1 MYQNILTSIEGITV
15 FPIISL
21 VIFVLFFSVVIY
33 RVVRIPNEEIKKI
46 EKIPLDD

>member
-33 RVVRIPNEEIKKI
+33 RVVRIPSEEIKEI

>member
-1 MYQNILTSIEGITV
+1 MYQNILTAIDGIIV

-21 VIFVLFFSVVIY
+21 LIFVLFFSVVIY
-33 RVVRIPNEEIKKI
+33 RVARIPKEEIKEI

>member
-33 RVVRIPNEEIKKI
+33 RVVRIPNEEIKEI

>member
-21 VIFVLFFSVVIY
+21 IIFVLFFSVVIY
-33 RVVRIPNEEIKKI
+33 RVIRMPNEEIKEI

>member
-33 RVVRIPNEEIKKI
+33 RVIRIPNAEIKEI

>member
-33 RVVRIPNEEIKKI
+33 RVFRIPNEEIKEI